1 MKRNNSENLSDEQLA
16 GKIVSESLPDLF
28 EILYSRYF
36 RKVREKCFTL
46 LKNRMLADEFAE
58 DILSKAFEKLD
69 SFKGNSSFSS
79 WLYAITYNQCIDH
92 LRLKAKLHY
101 PKWNID
107 HEIPEI
113 IDETEED
120 YVGLQSVR
128 LSAVIE
134 ILHTEE
140 KALILMKYQD
150 GLSVRQISQALRL
163 TEGAVKMRLKRAKAR
178 LLYLFVKQYGSYV

>member
-1 MKRNNSENLSDEQLA
+1 
-16 GKIVSESLPDLF
+16 
-28 EILYSRYF
+28 
-36 RKVREKCFTL
+36 
-46 LKNRMLADEFAE
+46 
-58 DILSKAFEKLD
+58 
-69 SFKGNSSFSS
+69 
-79 WLYAITYNQCIDH
+79 
-92 LRLKAKLHY
+92 HY
-101 PKWNID
+101 PKWNSD

-134 ILHTEE
+134 ALHTEE

-178 LLYLFVKQYGSYV
+178 LLYLFVSLYGSGS